1 MKNKGISFFIVGIL
15 VGVLIATTGFT
26 IYVRTVNL
34 AGSAG
39 VSLKMGHSLDQN
51 HPVHA
56 AMLFMAEKLAEK
68 SGGTMKLEIYPSE
81 QLGNETS
88 AIEQVQRGIMSM
100 TKTSAAPME
109 SFVKEMTVLSLPYL
123 FSGPEHCWSV
133 LNGPIGKELLLSLE
147 AKDMRGLCYYD
158 AGSRSFYTTE
168 KPVLSPDDL
177 KGMKIR
183 VQKSPTAM
191 TMIDMLGGSG
201 APIPFGELYTALQ
214 QGMVD
219 GAENNPPSFYTTR
232 HFEVCK
238 HYSLDEH
245 TMVPDIVIISKK
257 VWDALSPQQQQW
269 IQESADESSL
279 YQRELWKEKTI
290 KDLEDAQKEGVT
302 IYHPDKKPFME
313 KVQPM
318 YLPYEGTKIGDYV
331 KQIKGME

>member
-39 VSLKMGHSLDQN
+39 ISLKMGHSLDQS

-56 AMLFMAEKLAEK
+56 AMLYMAEKLDEK
-68 SGGTMKLEIYPSE
+68 SGGSMKLEIYPSG

-88 AIEQVQRGIMSM
+88 AIEQVQRGAMSM

-109 SFVKEMTVLSLPYL
+109 NFVKEMTVLSLPYL
-123 FSGPEHCWSV
+123 FRDSEHYWNV
-133 LNGPIGKELLLSLE
+133 LNGPIGKELLLLLE
-147 AKDMRGLCYYD
+147 TRGMRGLCYYD
-158 AGSRSFYTTE
+158 SGSRSFYTTK

-183 VQKSPTAM
+183 VMKSPTAM
-191 TMIDMLGGSG
+191 KMVDILGGSA

-245 TMVPDIVIISKK
+245 TMIPDIVLISKK
-257 VWDALSPQQQQW
+257 IWDRLSKEQQQW
-269 IQESADESSL
+269 IQEAADESSI
-279 YQRELWKEKTI
+279 YQRQLWKEKTV
-290 KDLEDAQKEGVT
+290 KDLEDAQAEGVT
-302 IYHPDKKPFME
+302 VYHPDKKPFAE

-318 YLPYEGTKIGDYV
+318 YLPYEGTKIGEFV
-331 KQIKGME
+331 KQIKEME